1 MIKSGT
7 SVIPSQREVLAAH
20 RHKFRGAA
28 RRMSMERNAAAA
40 FREGLES
47 SKEKLPFAEDSGE
60 GAELYRTISAPA
72 RDYFQS
78 SPF

>member
-20 RHKFRGAA
+20 RHKFYGAV
-28 RRMSMERNAAAA
+28 RRVSLHRDTAEA
-40 FREGLES
+40 FRDGLES
-47 SKEKLPFAEDSGE
+47 SKDKLPPVDEEEVG
-60 GAELYRTISAPA
+60 LNRTISAPS
-72 RDYFQS
+72 YFQS